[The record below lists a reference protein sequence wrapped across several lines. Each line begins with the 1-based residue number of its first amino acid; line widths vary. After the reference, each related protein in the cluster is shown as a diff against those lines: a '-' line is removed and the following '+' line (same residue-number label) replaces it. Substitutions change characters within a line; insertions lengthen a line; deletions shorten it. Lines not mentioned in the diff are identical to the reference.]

1 MTTEL
6 VLLMGIF
13 AFVVGGVLI
22 KAPKQAFRDSGP
34 KLGARIERH
43 LATGRNFHDRGGNA
57 IKWEKE

>member
-43 LATGRNFHDRGGNA
+43 LATGQDFHDRSGA
-57 IKWEKE
+57 RMKWVKE